1 VDAQAHGTV
10 PIRKPDMPR
19 AGGEGHKVTKKFARR
34 TEFAVVQ
41 RLLRVNSRL
50 AARQCIAG
58 SWARSKPSMDPTE
71 MHRFWKGVFERESE
85 AVAER
90 QDNATIL
97 WQLVRPIT
105 SQDVAREKI
114 LLKNGAPGVDSIIFW
129 LVRSSPNSCLSKM
142 FNLLLLAGYL
152 PPCLKRHKTGLIPK
166 VDDPKSAWEFR
177 PITISGFLVRLRH
190 KIIAKRSSS
199 AFSVALGAARVSER

>member
-1 VDAQAHGTV
+1 
-10 PIRKPDMPR
+10 
-19 AGGEGHKVTKKFARR
+19 
-34 TEFAVVQ
+34 
-41 RLLRVNSRL
+41 
-50 AARQCIAG
+50 
-58 SWARSKPSMDPTE
+58 

-166 VDDPKSAWEFR
+166 VDDPKSACKFR
-177 PITISGFLVRLRH
+177 PITMSGFLVRLRH
-190 KIIAKRSSS
+190 KIIAKWCLS
-199 AFSVALGAARVSER
+199 AFSVALGTARVSER